1 MVVVVRIAM
10 EIDGRMISGGAVFGV
25 RVPRGFRDDTA
36 GDMVVTI
43 GE

>member
-1 MVVVVRIAM
+1 MVVIRFAM
-10 EIDGRMISGGAVFGV
+10 EIDGRIISGGAIIGV

-36 GDMVVTI
+36 GEMVVTI